1 MRIFRPSGLCWRGL
15 FTKATKAAKAAGAS
29 TAKKMIL
36 EAAEDPSSDLRAPGA
51 RGAGFPGPAA
61 DLRC

>member
-15 FTKATKAAKAAGAS
+15 FTKATKAAGVS

-36 EAAEDPSSDLRAPGA
+36 EAAEDRRPICGRRVREGLVSWACG
-51 RGAGFPGPAA
+51 
-61 DLRC
+61 